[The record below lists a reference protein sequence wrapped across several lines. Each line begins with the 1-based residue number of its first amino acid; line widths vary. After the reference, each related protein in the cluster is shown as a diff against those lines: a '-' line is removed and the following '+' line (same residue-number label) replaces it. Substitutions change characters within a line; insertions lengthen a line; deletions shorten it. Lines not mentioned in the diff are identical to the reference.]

1 MSLDENIDE
10 EEKKDD
16 DNNKEDKQNK
26 PKNQE
31 QRTKE
36 KDGKHEEMS
45 IESGVPDL
53 ESETK
58 DSNKS
63 EEEIEL

>member
-36 KDGKHEEMS
+36 KDGKHEGCLLS
-45 IESGVPDL
+45 LSTRFRKRNKRL
-53 ESETK
+53 E
-58 DSNKS
+58 
-63 EEEIEL
+63 